1 MNTGERPAGLE
12 LTEEEAYA
20 LLAMCLTSPQGI
32 DGTSEAAIRKL
43 ASYCIV
49 LSNRSH
55 TEDHTDEPRI
65 ELELE
70 RAGA

>member
-1 MNTGERPAGLE
+1 MNTDHKPSGLE

-20 LLAMCLTSPQGI
+20 ILAMCLTSPQGI

-43 ASYCIV
+43 AAYCIE

-55 TEDHTDEPRI
+55 TI
-65 ELELE
+65 ELLGGHSEVELQK
-70 RAGA
+70 AGA

>member
-1 MNTGERPAGLE
+1 MNTGSKPAGLE

-43 ASYCIV
+43 AAYCIE
-49 LSNRSH
+49 LSNRES
-55 TEDHTDEPRI
+55 TTVDILGGRPDF
-65 ELELE
+65 ELEK
-70 RAGA
+70 AGA

>member
-55 TEDHTDEPRI
+55 TEDHKDEQRV